1 MLTVHAR
8 NGKGTSMSCCLPPY
22 HPNSATGN
30 GLKKATIE
38 YVHPCTTTKVDACI
52 SSPIWLQRLFVFGSM
67 GAPILMVL
75 EGISDEF
82 AGQDVA
88 AKYVSL
94 FSSVVVVP
102 TSGAQIWMYQHQ
114 QAQT

>member
-1 MLTVHAR
+1 
-8 NGKGTSMSCCLPPY
+8 
-22 HPNSATGN
+22 
-30 GLKKATIE
+30 
-38 YVHPCTTTKVDACI
+38 
-52 SSPIWLQRLFVFGSM
+52 M

-94 FSSVVVVP
+94 FSSIVVIYLLP
-102 TSGAQIWMYQHQ
+102 EHKSGCTNINRHKHKLPLKVIADVLYV
-114 QAQT
+114 